1 MKGDEMKKITDHE
14 FFKKRSVRIWG
25 AVIAILLL
33 LSGGALLIWLLTTE
47 MVTANPRFTLRHVLV
62 KSHDRGF
69 WKGQKNLI
77 CEIFRI
83 REGTTN
89 LFSLDPKE
97 LRKRLLTREPSVE
110 SVQVIRKLPDTL
122 YVDIVE
128 RTPVALVNSQKSTQ
142 VVDSKAILM
151 NRDRCMNISASLPII
166 FGLPNAAS
174 YPPGS
179 AIQKF
184 GPAVKLINLTRIN
197 YPDLRI
203 GAINVSHRGQL
214 ICAVYYREGKD
225 IYRVVMP
232 DQNLQRSLQVLNT
245 TLEKMFK
252 SHNPR
257 RNINLLFKGQVIITS
272 SRIPGGNNHI

>member
-1 MKGDEMKKITDHE
+1 MKKITDYE
-14 FFKKRSVRIWG
+14 FFKKRSVRIG
-25 AVIAILLL
+25 SAVIAILLL
-33 LSGGALLIWLLTTE
+33 LSGSAILIWLLSTE

-69 WKGQKNLI
+69 WKGQKDLI

-83 REGTTN
+83 REGATN
-89 LFSLDPKE
+89 LFLLNPKE
-97 LRKRLLTREPSVE
+97 LRERLRMREPSIE
-110 SVQVIRKLPDTL
+110 SVQVIRELPDTL

-128 RTPVALVNSQKSTQ
+128 RTPVALVNSRRSAQ

-151 NRDRCMNISASLPII
+151 SKNRCMNISASLPII
-166 FGLPNAAS
+166 FGLPNAAN

-184 GPAVKLINLTRIN
+184 EPAVNLINLTRTN

-203 GAINVSHRGQL
+203 GAINVSHPGQL
-214 ICAVYYREGKD
+214 ICAVYYKEGKD

-232 DQNLQRSLQVLNT
+232 DQNLSRNLQILCT
-245 TLEKMFK
+245 TLEKMLK

-257 RNINLLFKGQVIITS
+257 RNINLMFKGQVIITS
-272 SRIPGGNNHI
+272 SRISGGNLYI

>member
-1 MKGDEMKKITDHE
+1 MKKITDYE
-14 FFKKRSVRIWG
+14 FFKKRSVRIG
-25 AVIAILLL
+25 SAVAAIVLLL
-33 LSGGALLIWLLTTE
+33 IGSVILIWLLSTE

-83 REGTTN
+83 REGSTN
-89 LFSLDPKE
+89 LFTLNPKE
-97 LRKRLLTREPSVE
+97 LRKRLLAREPSVE
-110 SVQVIRKLPDTL
+110 SVQVIRELPDTL

-128 RTPVALVNSQKSTQ
+128 RTPAALVNSRNSPL
-142 VVDSKAILM
+142 VIDSKAILM
-151 NRDRCMNISASLPII
+151 NKNRCMNISASLPIV

-184 GPAVKLINLTRIN
+184 GPAVKLINLTRTS

-203 GAINVSHRGQL
+203 GAINVSHPGQL
-214 ICAVYYREGKD
+214 ICAVYYKERKV

-232 DQNLQRSLQVLNT
+232 DQNLSRNLQILST

-257 RNINLLFKGQVIITS
+257 RNINLMFKGQVIITD
-272 SRIPGGNNHI
+272 SRIPGGNFHT